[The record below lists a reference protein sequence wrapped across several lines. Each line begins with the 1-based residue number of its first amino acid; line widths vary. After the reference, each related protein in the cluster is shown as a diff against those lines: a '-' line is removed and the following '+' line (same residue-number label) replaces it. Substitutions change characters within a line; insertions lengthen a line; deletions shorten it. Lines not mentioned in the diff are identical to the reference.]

1 MQRTFV
7 KMIIFV
13 GLIYVYL
20 HYNLLFEGSGL
31 SLARLA
37 DGGVHHKDHIVRAH
51 CIAHLDKKRSGEMIF
66 QVILGGLEKHCQLNY

>member
-7 KMIIFV
+7 KRIIFV
-13 GLIYVYL
+13 CLINVCL

-51 CIAHLDKKRSGEMIF
+51 CIAHLAKTR
-66 QVILGGLEKHCQLNY
+66 